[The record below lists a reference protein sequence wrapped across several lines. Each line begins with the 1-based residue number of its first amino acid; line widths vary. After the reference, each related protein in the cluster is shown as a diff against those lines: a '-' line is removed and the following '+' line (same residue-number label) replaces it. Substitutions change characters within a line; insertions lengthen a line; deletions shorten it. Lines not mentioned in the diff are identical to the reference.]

1 LQADSLKYLG
11 KILYFSRF
19 PLPSQTLKSKV
30 MSSRREFEIAFVGLK
45 PGVHEFNYEIKDSF
59 FEDYG
64 EQDFW
69 DCNATIKLLL
79 EKTTNFMMLR
89 FQVGGTVRVV
99 CDRCNSDLP
108 MSLFEDFTVTVKAVD
123 NPEEMNET
131 EEDPD
136 VYYISRGESHLN
148 VGSMIYEF
156 VNLSIPTQKEC
167 EYENMD
173 GPHCNPAAREILN
186 KLKQAEEEREN
197 PLWKGLDKFKNLEE

>member
-1 LQADSLKYLG
+1 MH
-11 KILYFSRF
+11 FRRF
-19 PLPSQTLKSKV
+19 PLPSHTLKTNV

-45 PGVHEFNYEIKDSF
+45 PGVHEFNYEITNSF

-69 DCNATIKLLL
+69 DCNATVKLLL
-79 EKTTNFMMLR
+79 EKTTGFMLLR
-89 FQVGGTVRVV
+89 FQVGGTVKVV
-99 CDRCNSDLP
+99 CDRCNSNLP
-108 MSLFEDFTVTVKAVD
+108 MNLFEDFTVTVKVVE

-148 VGSMIYEF
+148 VAPMVYEF
-156 VNLSIPTQKEC
+156 INLSIPTQKEC

-173 GPHCNPAAREILN
+173 GPYCNPAAREVLN
-186 KLKQAEEEREN
+186 KMRQAGEEKDN
-197 PLWKGLDKFKNLEE
+197 PLWKGLDKFKNLED